1 MIGEDHGHT
10 LSFTLAL
17 FDIDDFKSVNDQYGH
32 PIGDQVLKEVV
43 EIIGEHS
50 REEDCLSRWGGGEE
64 FLLLLPY
71 TTLDGAKP
79 IVENI
84 RQAIEAHT
92 FTCGQNTFGR
102 TITCGLSSFKSTEDY
117 KTIFKRIDEALYE
130 GKNSG
135 KNKIIVK

>member
-50 REEDCLSRWGGGEE
+50 REEDCLSRWVEKN
-64 FLLLLPY
+64 FCYYCLIQPLMVLNQSLRIFDKLLKHILSLVAKILL
-71 TTLDGAKP
+71 
-79 IVENI
+79 VEPLHVAYHPLKV
-84 RQAIEAHT
+84 R
-92 FTCGQNTFGR
+92 
-102 TITCGLSSFKSTEDY
+102 
-117 KTIFKRIDEALYE
+117 RIIKLFSRE
-130 GKNSG
+130 
-135 KNKIIVK
+135 